1 MTILAWTAILE
12 RTRAVLAER
21 RRPLAELVRLI
32 GLWRRRAAERRAL
45 LAMSERDLR
54 DIGITRL
61 DAQREAYKPLWR
73 A

>member
-1 MTILAWTAILE
+1 MAILVWTAILE
-12 RTRAVLAER
+12 RTRPALAER
-21 RRPLAELVRLI
+21 WRPVAKLVRLI
-32 GLWRRRAAERRAL
+32 GLLRRRAAERRAL

-61 DAQREAYKPLWR
+61 DAQREAAKPLWR